1 MTQIRNLREKNQDFV
16 FGEFK
21 CELIEMLKALG
32 LPIIKI
38 LDENEMA
45 EERGMDRKASHDKD
59 PAVLNVFYP
68 SLYTSS
74 KSYANPV
81 VKIV

>member
-1 MTQIRNLREKNQDFV
+1 
-16 FGEFK
+16 
-21 CELIEMLKALG
+21 
-32 LPIIKI
+32 
-38 LDENEMA
+38 MA
-45 EERGMDRKASHDKD
+45 EERGMDRKTSHDKV

-81 VKIV
+81 VKIEISCLSLSGPYEMKPISSLVQQICSSEFG